1 MLQVVNRF
9 MAARSPVAVASLVLL
24 LIAATGVLDHLTGY
38 ELSFSIFYLI
48 PVALGSWYGG
58 RALAI
63 GTCIAS
69 ASVWLAVDFTSGHP
83 YGHPL
88 IPLWNAGVRL
98 GFFLV
103 VSNLLQGLRDAM
115 EQQSRLAER
124 DGLTGILNVRTFVQ
138 RCEALFQLASRHHHL
153 VALGYIDL
161 DGFKA
166 VNDKFG
172 HGTGDEV
179 LKAVAVTIAGR
190 ARASDLLARVGGDE
204 FAIVLPETDLAGA
217 RSFFGELRGIL
228 LALAA
233 RQDWPI
239 GFSIGVA
246 VFATDPPEPEQAIK
260 LADDLMYRVKHTGK
274 NDVLF
279 EERASGRS
287 EEPAAG

>member
-1 MLQVVNRF
+1 M
-9 MAARSPVAVASLVLL
+9 
-24 LIAATGVLDHLTGY
+24 
-38 ELSFSIFYLI
+38 
-48 PVALGSWYGG
+48 
-58 RALAI
+58 
-63 GTCIAS
+63 
-69 ASVWLAVDFTSGHP
+69 
-83 YGHPL
+83 
-88 IPLWNAGVRL
+88 
-98 GFFLV
+98 
-103 VSNLLQGLRDAM
+103 
-115 EQQSRLAER
+115 
-124 DGLTGILNVRTFVQ
+124 
-138 RCEALFQLASRHHHL
+138 
-153 VALGYIDL
+153 
-161 DGFKA
+161 
-166 VNDKFG
+166 
-172 HGTGDEV
+172 
-179 LKAVAVTIAGR
+179 
-190 ARASDLLARVGGDE
+190 GGDE